1 MKHGNDNPN
10 ITTMQNRDGQK
21 NVEAFDSKKVVSL
34 FGTARQLSSY
44 IKQADPASLS
54 KVEAQ
59 ENFIFQ
65 RKAILTNLMGKRV
78 KLVMPGNFQL
88 TSGFNVNL
96 TAPIF
101 GQKEKGDTN
110 EDKSL
115 SGKYV
120 IVASR
125 HIIGFDKHETII
137 EVASSSNSNEFIP
150 ADNPQQTRAILEF

>member
-1 MKHGNDNPN
+1 
-10 ITTMQNRDGQK
+10 
-21 NVEAFDSKKVVSL
+21 
-34 FGTARQLSSY
+34 
-44 IKQADPASLS
+44 
-54 KVEAQ
+54 
-59 ENFIFQ
+59 
-65 RKAILTNLMGKRV
+65 MGKRV

-96 TAPIF
+96 TAPTF